1 MKLKEKHILDLS
13 KIVNAASKIQGVIGI
28 LLFGSLARGEYDEY
42 SDYDLLVLF
51 EDKTLMWR
59 SWDELF
65 QAVSDLKLNLHV
77 IPETLEEL
85 KTANPVFLNE
95 LFKHGKVLFARLP
108 LEVFLQPLK
117 LESFCLISYDM
128 SGLSYR
134 DKMKVIYSLY
144 RKGGVGAVATMG
156 GIKLSD
162 GCVLI
167 PNSAS
172 DEITAIL
179 NSFDVE
185 TKKLEI
191 YVSENSFETW
201 VGQKSILTSKESSI
215 NIAQ

>member
-1 MKLKEKHILDLS
+1 MKLKEKHTSDLS

-28 LLFGSLARGEYDEY
+28 LLFGSLARGDYDEY

-65 QAVSDLKLNLHV
+65 QAVGDLKLNLHV

-85 KTANPVFLNE
+85 RTANPVFLNE

-134 DKMKVIYSLY
+134 DKMKLIYSLY

-167 PNSAS
+167 PSS
-172 DEITAIL
+172 SGDEITAML
-179 NSFDVE
+179 SSFDVE
-185 TKKLEI
+185 AKKLEI
-191 YVSENSFETW
+191 HVTENPLKAWLSQKPTITSE
-201 VGQKSILTSKESSI
+201 KSSI

>member
-1 MKLKEKHILDLS
+1 MKLKEKHTSDLS

-28 LLFGSLARGEYDEY
+28 LLFGSLARGDYDEY

-65 QAVSDLKLNLHV
+65 QIVGDLKLNLHV

-108 LEVFLQPLK
+108 LEVFLQPVK

-134 DKMKVIYSLY
+134 DKMKVTYSLY
-144 RKGGVGAVATMG
+144 HKGGAGTVAKMG

-167 PNSAS
+167 PSS
-172 DEITAIL
+172 SGDEITAML
-179 NSFDVE
+179 SSFDVE
-185 TKKLEI
+185 AKKLEI
-191 YVSENSFETW
+191 HVTENSLKAW
-201 VGQKSILTSKESSI
+201 LSQKPTLTSEKSSI

>member
-201 VGQKSILTSKESSI
+201 VGQKSILTSKELSI